1 MFIIIPLLLL
11 RMALASSFGIS
22 TRLAETSQFSNVAS
36 LGSML
41 SLLSKTIIIV
51 RCGIN
56 EEEDRHRAK
65 NVSKSQWLQDWN
77 HFSKIINNK
86 MTSAG

>member
-1 MFIIIPLLLL
+1 
-11 RMALASSFGIS
+11 MALAPSFGIS

-36 LGSML
+36 LGSRV
-41 SLLSKTIIIV
+41 SLLSKTIILV

-65 NVSKSQWLQDWN
+65 KASKSR
-77 HFSKIINNK
+77 
-86 MTSAG
+86 